1 MQDGKNTQKNSDNMQ
16 ENRNRGFAGDAKAI
30 TKKGALSHT
39 PNNSDENGPGSRLS
53 DAGRLNVISYQL
65 NSSGSN

>member
-1 MQDGKNTQKNSDNMQ
+1 MQ
-16 ENRNRGFAGDAKAI
+16 EDRNWGFASDAKAI

-53 DAGRLNVISYQL
+53 DAGRLNVISL
-65 NSSGSN
+65 FPINSTLLDRIK